1 MLRLPAAPNKAE
13 RQQTISLGCALL
25 DSEEAS
31 GDALK
36 CADQALY
43 SAKHG
48 SRNRCELAV

>member
-25 DSEEAS
+25 DSEEDN

-36 CADQALY
+36 R
-43 SAKHG
+43 AKHG
-48 SRNRCELAV
+48 GRNRCELAA